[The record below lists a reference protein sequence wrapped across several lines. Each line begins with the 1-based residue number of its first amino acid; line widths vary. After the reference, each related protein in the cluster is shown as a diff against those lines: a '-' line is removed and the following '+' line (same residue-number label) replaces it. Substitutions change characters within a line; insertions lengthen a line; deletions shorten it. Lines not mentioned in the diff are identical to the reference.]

1 MTDQDID
8 EKIYKENDDA
18 VREILAE
25 ILAIDPGTIRIE
37 PSSNLFELGLDS
49 TNVVEIFLMLERR
62 FDLQF
67 DEADL
72 TTDLFERY
80 ENMLAFIDA
89 KRRVGG

>member
-1 MTDQDID
+1 MSDQDIAD
-8 EKIYKENDDA
+8 KIYHDNDTA

-25 ILAIDPGTIRIE
+25 ILAIDPDAVRIE
-37 PSSNLFELGLDS
+37 PSSNLFDLGLDS

-67 DEADL
+67 DESDL

-89 KRRVGG
+89 KRRGGG